1 MLFFLFE
8 SANMSETSL
17 LPLSPGLS
25 VSDEGRDLLSYLTV
39 WAILRVFSPT
49 LPPSFSPCLLACL
62 AVPPHHTSA
71 QTTKTLFAASE
82 RVPACPSIPT
92 SGEDSLPHCYALIA
106 CQVPFLFCS
115 LVCLHFLFWFFF
127 FFFLSPSFSH
137 SLFHG
142 SFLCW
147 QHPLSLCSLVQVP
160 LVASFFASSFFKTLV
175 HFHELY
181 SQCFFTVT
189 CHITEISTHTGA
201 AALDLVFVVSFV
213 FICMYLLLCSTV
225 MNVACWVWVGSVFL
239 AFLCVCMLQFF
250 SSLPLLFHHLVYH
263 SPIGVL
269 CVYALAVSSV

>member
-115 LVCLHFLFWFFF
+115 LVCLHFLFCFF

-160 LVASFFASSFFKTLV
+160 LVASFFASSFFKN
-175 HFHELY
+175 
-181 SQCFFTVT
+181 
-189 CHITEISTHTGA
+189 IS
-201 AALDLVFVVSFV
+201 SF
-213 FICMYLLLCSTV
+213 S
-225 MNVACWVWVGSVFL
+225 
-239 AFLCVCMLQFF
+239 
-250 SSLPLLFHHLVYH
+250 
-263 SPIGVL
+263 
-269 CVYALAVSSV
+269 

>member
-1 MLFFLFE
+1 MLLTPPAHFFFSPHTLLNLGGFYLTRFSSCYLSMLFFLFE

-127 FFFLSPSFSH
+127 FLPFPFIFSLSLSWLFSLLAAPSFTLLSGPG
-137 SLFHG
+137 SLSG
-142 SFLCW
+142 LFLCF
-147 QHPLSLCSLVQVP
+147 L
-160 LVASFFASSFFKTLV
+160 FFKNISSF
-175 HFHELY
+175 
-181 SQCFFTVT
+181 S
-189 CHITEISTHTGA
+189 
-201 AALDLVFVVSFV
+201 
-213 FICMYLLLCSTV
+213 
-225 MNVACWVWVGSVFL
+225 
-239 AFLCVCMLQFF
+239 
-250 SSLPLLFHHLVYH
+250 
-263 SPIGVL
+263 
-269 CVYALAVSSV
+269 

>member
-1 MLFFLFE
+1 MEVYVINSSSTLFFFPHTLLNLGGFYLTRFSSCYLSMLFFLFE

-106 CQVPFLFCS
+106 C
-115 LVCLHFLFWFFF
+115 
-127 FFFLSPSFSH
+127 
-137 SLFHG
+137 
-142 SFLCW
+142 
-147 QHPLSLCSLVQVP
+147 
-160 LVASFFASSFFKTLV
+160 
-175 HFHELY
+175 
-181 SQCFFTVT
+181 
-189 CHITEISTHTGA
+189 
-201 AALDLVFVVSFV
+201 
-213 FICMYLLLCSTV
+213 
-225 MNVACWVWVGSVFL
+225 
-239 AFLCVCMLQFF
+239 
-250 SSLPLLFHHLVYH
+250 
-263 SPIGVL
+263 
-269 CVYALAVSSV
+269 